1 MNSNILLRVEEIT
14 PAKLIKERKL
24 NVKLWDL
31 FKELVAD
38 GYMDNHTQ
46 LYDRVGKTLI
56 YKYNNY
62 ITTIKILDI
71 K

>member
-38 GYMDNHTQ
+38 GYMDDHTQ
-46 LYDRVGKTLI
+46 LYDRVGNTLI